1 MPKSRMNVPIVGATG
16 SIGNLVVEEAL
27 REGHH
32 VRALVRDS
40 SRASADFRFWPP
52 TANRN
57 RQLSDHSVPFS

>member
-1 MPKSRMNVPIVGATG
+1 MPMSRMNVPIVGATG

-27 REGHH
+27 REGH
-32 VRALVRDS
+32 
-40 SRASADFRFWPP
+40 